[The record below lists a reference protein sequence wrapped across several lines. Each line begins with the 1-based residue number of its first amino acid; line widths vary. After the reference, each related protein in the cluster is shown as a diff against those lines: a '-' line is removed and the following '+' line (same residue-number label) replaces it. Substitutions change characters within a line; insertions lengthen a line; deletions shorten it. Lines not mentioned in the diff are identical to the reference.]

1 MRYRAI
7 FSKEVTRALRKLKNK
22 DRATFRRLKRA
33 IEKSLEHPELGKPLR
48 YDLKYHRREPVG
60 SFVLVYVLQGDTI
73 FFADY
78 DHHNRIYK
86 KWGP

>member
-1 MRYRAI
+1 MRYSAV
-7 FSKEVTRALRKLKNK
+7 FSKEVTHALRKLKKK
-22 DRATFRRLKRA
+22 DRATFRRVERA
-33 IEKSLEHPELGKPLR
+33 IEKILEHPELDKPLR
-48 YDLKYHRREPVG
+48 YDLKHHRREPVG

-73 FFADY
+73 FLVDY